1 MINPDAKL
9 AETIFDPKIAQKPTR
24 DGFGTGT
31 IQAAKAD
38 AKAGAEGK
46 DAERILVLC
55 ADLSEST
62 RAEWFQKEFP
72 ERFIEMGIG
81 EQNMA
86 ATAAGFALAGKIPFM
101 ASYAA
106 FSPGRN
112 YEQIRTTIA
121 LNRQHVIVCG
131 MHAGV
136 SVGPDGATHQ
146 MLEDIGLM
154 RMLPHM
160 TVIAPADA
168 EEARKA
174 VVAAAKMNGA
184 PVYIRFGRSP
194 VPVFTTPDTPF
205 EIGKALVLWE
215 SYGAKNSVADSSV
228 EIGGSPLQKG
238 RPKVAL
244 MATGSM
250 AYQALLAARA
260 LETQGIGSIVLSVPT
275 VKPLDTAAIL
285 AAAKK
290 TGNIVTIEEHQVAGG
305 FGSAVAE
312 YVSEAYPVP
321 IKRLGVQDQ
330 FGQSGTPE
338 ELLAHYGLSSTHI
351 QDAARAL
358 LKVSI

>member
-9 AETIFDPKIAQKPTR
+9 VENIFDSKIEQKPTR

-31 IQAAKAD
+31 IE
-38 AKAGAEGK
+38 AGKIDENV
-46 DAERILVLC
+46 LVLC

-72 ERFIEMGIG
+72 ERFIEMGIA

-86 ATAAGFALAGKIPFM
+86 ATAAGFALAGKVPYM

-121 LNRQHVIVCG
+121 LNGQHVIVCG

-154 RMLPHM
+154 RMLPGM

-174 VVAAAKMNGA
+174 VLAAAKA
-184 PVYIRFGRSP
+184 ATPIYIRFGRSP
-194 VPVFTTPDTPF
+194 VPVFTTQNTPF
-205 EIGKALVLWE
+205 EIGKALKLWE
-215 SYGAKNSVADSSV
+215 STT
-228 EIGGSPLQKG
+228 PKG
-238 RPKVAL
+238 TL
-244 MATGSM
+244 MTTGSM
-250 AYQALLAARA
+250 AYQALATARA
-260 LETQGIGSIVLSVPT
+260 LEAEGIGSIVLSVPT
-275 VKPLDTAAIL
+275 IKPLDTQAVVT
-285 AAAKK
+285 AAKR
-290 TGNIVTIEEHQVAGG
+290 TNHVVTIEEHQVMGG
-305 FGSAVAE
+305 FGSAITE
-312 YVSEAYPVP
+312 CLSEKYPVP
-321 IKRLGVQDQ
+321 VMRLGTQDV

-338 ELLAHYGLSSTHI
+338 ELLEHYGLSAIHI
-351 QDAARAL
+351 QETVRKIL
-358 LKVSI
+358 RL